1 MRYLKFLRIKLENG
15 ILFHYSIKKVI
26 RSTLLGTFRKKNFFS
41 IVLSTFSLVYFVSLK
56 KALVK
61 KGKMFSI

>member
-1 MRYLKFLRIKLENG
+1 MRYLEFLRIKLENG

-26 RSTLLGTFRKKNFFS
+26 RSTLLGTFRNATFKK
-41 IVLSTFSLVYFVSLK
+41 ILKILLSTFSLVCFVSLK

-61 KGKMFSI
+61 KR